1 MTILIIDDDA
11 DERLILSE
19 AFYEI
24 DPTII
29 LLTASRCDQGSSL
42 LTCDPLPDLV
52 LLDDT
57 MPMENGIDCLKLIR
71 ANERLKNIAVILY
84 TTFRPKYLADLKKL
98 NADYLIKPSE
108 YQGLIKSLKSI
119 LNKD

>member
-1 MTILIIDDDA
+1 MTILIIDDDV
-11 DERLILSE
+11 DERLLLSE

-29 LLTASRCDQGSSL
+29 LQTASRCNQGSSL
-42 LTCDPLPDLV
+42 LACDPLPDLV

-71 ANERLKNIAVILY
+71 ANERLLNIKVVLY
-84 TTFRPKYLADLKKL
+84 TTFRPKYLADLKNL
-98 NADYLIKPSE
+98 NADFLIKPSE
-108 YQGLIKSLKSI
+108 YRDLIKALKMI